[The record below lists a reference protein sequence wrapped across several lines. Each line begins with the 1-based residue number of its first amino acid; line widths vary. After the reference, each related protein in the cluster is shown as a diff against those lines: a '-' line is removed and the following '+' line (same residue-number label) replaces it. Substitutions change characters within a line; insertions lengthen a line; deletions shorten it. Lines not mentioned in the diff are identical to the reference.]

1 MAVVVEDIATRAEAD
16 DAASADAG
24 EVVALFI
31 AFALRAIEFVRSGSR
46 VTPFEEP
53 TRAEVF

>member
-53 TRAEVF
+53 TTP